1 MIIFRLLVGKWRIQ
15 RASSKIIFLALCS
28 NVIIAPAVDA
38 ATGGVWER
46 RDTYAMGLLGLL
58 ALGLIVY
65 LFDVVFHPE
74 RY

>member
-1 MIIFRLLVGKWRIQ
+1 MINFRQ
-15 RASSKIIFLALCS
+15 RQRLPSKIIFLALCS
-28 NVIIAPAVDA
+28 NLIIAPAVDA
-38 ATGGVWER
+38 ATGGIWQR